1 MARTGAHHTSKAK
14 RNGCRRSAGWIIA
27 IIVILAAL
35 STCAAPSTSQ
45 NSAASSSSA
54 AVVQSEGASSASSA
68 SAAFESASESE
79 NATAASSQDAGD
91 ESATDDETS
100 GESVDASSIPD
111 GWETWD
117 ASTAPEY
124 ITVVGDAVIRYDV
137 DEGDIVYG
145 GLDRLGRTQF
155 AAGSLTHEVR
165 EAAKERGR
173 QSFDASDD
181 PSGWTG
187 GSKASI
193 VTPNGKTYNGAFWNR
208 SHLIA
213 DSLGGAAERENL
225 VCGTRMQNVGA
236 NDGRGGM
243 AYTETKA
250 RSWLD
255 KHTDGTLY
263 YAATPLYVGD
273 ELIPRAVLVDM
284 QSSDGA
290 LNEEVVVYNAA
301 KGYTIDY
308 YTSAFSAD

>member
-1 MARTGAHHTSKAK
+1 MARMKTSYGTKGK
-14 RNGCRRSAGWIIA
+14 RGGCRRFAGLAFA
-27 IIVILAAL
+27 IILVLAVI
-35 STCAAPSTSQ
+35 STCSAPSSQ
-45 NSAASSSSA
+45 HDGSASSSSA
-54 AVVQSEGASSASSA
+54 ATVVQSESSSSASETDASA
-68 SAAFESASESE
+68 STSESAGVEALAEES
-79 NATAASSQDAGD
+79 AAESDEAD
-91 ESATDDETS
+91 ESADESTDT
-100 GESVDASSIPD
+100 ASIPD

-117 ASTAPEY
+117 ASSAPEY
-124 ITVVGDAVIRYDV
+124 ITVVGSAVVRYDV
-137 DEGDIVYG
+137 GEGDIVYG
-145 GLDRLGRTQF
+145 GLDGLGRTQY
-155 AAGSLTHEVR
+155 AAGMLTHEVR

-208 SHLIA
+208 SHLVA
-213 DSLGGAAERENL
+213 DSLGGAAARENL

-255 KHTDGTLY
+255 KHTEGTLY

-290 LNEEVVVYNAA
+290 LDEEVIVYNAA
-301 KGYTIDY
+301 KGYAIDY
-308 YTSAFSAD
+308 NTGAFSAD